1 VFKKLRRLS
10 GRVKNLRIVLNP
22 KAIVA
27 WGKFRTL
34 KKRAA
39 AYEAYTLRL
48 NESVSQTTKM
58 LFEALNGAKEPDA
71 RGISDGI
78 HSIEVDIAE
87 ARERITNLI
96 NEARDVHNR
105 AKAIGWEKVQEQVEE
120 IAIDLG
126 KFKGNLDLA
135 LLEPLEN
142 YKKTLKDQGITVD

>member
-1 VFKKLRRLS
+1 MFKKLRRLS

-87 ARERITNLI
+87 ARERITNLF
-96 NEARDVHNR
+96 
-105 AKAIGWEKVQEQVEE
+105 IGILPKYLLNLLVLLL
-120 IAIDLG
+120 IAY
-126 KFKGNLDLA
+126 
-135 LLEPLEN
+135 LLSFSFIGDSNVLQTQ
-142 YKKTLKDQGITVD
+142 KKQA